1 VSGPPSVRAWATTVS
16 GGPTRVV
23 LINDSGRSGHVVRLP
38 GLGGDGTATV
48 ERLRGPALSAKGG
61 VKLGG
66 RAFAAWTT
74 TGELAGSPRQT
85 RIQRDRSGYVVRL
98 PAASAA
104 LVTITSR

>member
-1 VSGPPSVRAWATTVS
+1 
-16 GGPTRVV
+16 VV
-23 LINDSGRSGHVVRLP
+23 LINDSGRSGHVVRLS